1 MDNIQESNYTHYV
14 ITVQLSDI
22 FVSSIYLLVLFKM
35 SIISI
40 DCYLHGRI
48 ILCRIRSTRYF
59 LINCIVTIGN
69 ATLVDG
75 PGGKRWTVEGWQG
88 EREGKQHP
96 FLTISDIA
104 QMLFEM

>member
-1 MDNIQESNYTHYV
+1 
-14 ITVQLSDI
+14 
-22 FVSSIYLLVLFKM
+22 
-35 SIISI
+35 
-40 DCYLHGRI
+40 
-48 ILCRIRSTRYF
+48 
-59 LINCIVTIGN
+59 VTIGN